1 MPPAPLGAR
10 LCRMPAP
17 CLTSRNGVFCRAP
30 GRRRALRL
38 PHIPP
43 KNATFSSE
51 AGRRA
56 EHVRGPKASV
66 PPRADLTPSRH
77 GKRRHPPRF
86 PIGEYT
92 GVHSVPTFSR
102 RPFPAPSGL
111 RAPPGLRFPR
121 ASRFRNS
128 FPRPSPSLPSLSF
141 ALRRALPR
149 SSPRRSTRFAPLC
162 FALLQ
167 QPPNLRPRDSFPV
180 FTPRVALF
188 LFLLAP
194 SFTRPAK
201 QTASRLSDSAFGSQ
215 PPAGR
220 RLPASPPDLS
230 LQKSLLFHASPP
242 LFEHN

>member
-1 MPPAPLGAR
+1 MPPVPLGAR

-17 CLTSRNGVFCRAP
+17 CLTDRNGVFCRARDD
-30 GRRRALRL
+30 GALSGFCTF
-38 PHIPP
+38 PQ
-43 KNATFSSE
+43 KNAAFSSE

-77 GKRRHPPRF
+77 GKRRLPPRF

-92 GVHSVPTFSR
+92 GVHSAPTFSR
-102 RPFPAPSGL
+102 RPFPAPFHF
-111 RAPPGLRFPR
+111 RAFRSELPR
-121 ASRFRNS
+121 ASRTRNS
-128 FPRPSPSLPSLSF
+128 FPRPSPSLPFLSF

-149 SSPRRSTRFAPLC
+149 SSPRRPTRFAPLC

-180 FTPRVALF
+180 FTPRVALS

-201 QTASRLSDSAFGSQ
+201 QAASRLSDSASG
-215 PPAGR
+215 
-220 RLPASPPDLS
+220 LPAARRPPTS
-230 LQKSLLFHASPP
+230 GVST
-242 LFEHN
+242 

>member
-66 PPRADLTPSRH
+66 PPRADLTPSHH

-111 RAPPGLRFPR
+111 SFPALHVPATRSPALRLPFLPSVSRFGGHFPALLPGAPPPPR
-121 ASRFRNS
+121 
-128 FPRPSPSLPSLSF
+128 L
-141 ALRRALPR
+141 
-149 SSPRRSTRFAPLC
+149 APLC

-167 QPPNLRPRDSFPV
+167 QPKISAPATRSRSLHSRI
-180 FTPRVALF
+180 ALF

-201 QTASRLSDSAFGSQ
+201 QAASRLSDSASG
-215 PPAGR
+215 
-220 RLPASPPDLS
+220 LPAARRPSTS
-230 LQKSLLFHASPP
+230 GVST
-242 LFEHN
+242 

>member
-17 CLTSRNGVFCRAP
+17 CLTGRNGVFCRAP

-38 PHIPP
+38 PHISPQ
-43 KNATFSSE
+43 N
-51 AGRRA
+51 G
-56 EHVRGPKASV
+56 
-66 PPRADLTPSRH
+66 L
-77 GKRRHPPRF
+77 F
-86 PIGEYT
+86 PLRQAAAQ
-92 GVHSVPTFSR
+92 SMCAARR
-102 RPFPAPSGL
+102 RPSLPAQTSLPHATASAAIPHVFPSANTPACILSPRSPAARSPRL
-111 RAPPGLRFPR
+111 PGCASPH

-149 SSPRRSTRFAPLC
+149 SSPRRSTRLAPLC

-167 QPPNLRPRDSFPV
+167 QPPNLRPPRLVPGLCTPASRFSFFFSLLPSRARQSRPHHV
-180 FTPRVALF
+180 SQTPR
-188 LFLLAP
+188 P
-194 SFTRPAK
+194 
-201 QTASRLSDSAFGSQ
+201 GS
-215 PPAGR
+215 PLPEGR
-220 RLPASPPDLS
+220 RLPASLPDLS